1 MHFRSLLLAAAVI
14 AVPIY
19 APAPASAQVSTQWLN
34 AGGTQF
40 ELRIVRVVNCY
51 LSGSRSLLIVEVRNK
66 AGEVPAA
73 QALGVWITNGR
84 LFQGHVLPLLHPE
97 TLAPLPADHRMPTGL
112 NLYAVELPQPRDGL
126 TSVQI
131 HLMDSTSTRT
141 MVWDGLLAS
150 LLSAATEEISPE
162 EFREFAGRYRTSE
175 GTMLE
180 LVEDRGHLR
189 GGSSTVGQN
198 PQYSWSWDIAMSAPG
213 QLAAKMLEPGGQ
225 RRTVG
230 GGPLYP
236 LRLKR
241 LTGKITA
248 ATEPLHDFMA
258 CPIGE
263 DESGWNDSRLR
274 PGRYWWARLE
284 KAAAKPSATR
294 AGYVQLDATLRVWN
308 LAARTNYFRLSRAW
322 GVNPNG
328 VMIPTQA
335 GAPAEAPP
343 VPSCA
348 STTVSFT
355 SQLAPDDK
363 TDGLL
368 FEGGIGQ
375 QNPFTLPWDVG
386 ALVKAARDQIADA
399 DRNAGATAGAGPD
412 ASARP
417 GGAIPSSPVIK
428 ASGGAR
434 SAALGQYSNYGIWDF
449 KIEELAPGPD
459 GHWQAVVR
467 VRDAATWRVGLSQDG
482 VLLTLFD
489 EDGRSVASNG
499 ILYRASVPGAHAQIE
514 AIPQTMWME
523 KGDEIRVRLF
533 VPDSVRFKPVRI
545 RLGSG
550 DRETFTRTFAL
561 PASTH

>member
-14 AVPIY
+14 AAPTY
-19 APAPASAQVSTQWLN
+19 APAPASAQVSTEWLN

-40 ELRIVRVVNCY
+40 DLRIVRVVNRY
-51 LSGSRSLLIVEVRNK
+51 LSGSRSVLVVEVRNK
-66 AGEVPAA
+66 GAEVPAL

-84 LFQGHVLPLLHPE
+84 RFQGHVLPLLHPE
-97 TLAPLPADHRMPTGL
+97 TLAPLPANHGMPTGL
-112 NLYAVELPQPRDGL
+112 NLYAVELPQPGDGL

-131 HLMDSTSTRT
+131 HLMDTTSTRT
-141 MVWDGLLAS
+141 MVWDGQLAS

-162 EFREFAGRYRTSE
+162 EFRRFAGRYRTSE

-189 GGSSTVGQN
+189 GGSSTVG
-198 PQYSWSWDIAMSAPG
+198 PDPRYSWSWDIELSGPG

-230 GGPLYP
+230 GGPIYP

-241 LTGKITA
+241 LTGKVTA

-263 DESGWNDSRLR
+263 DESGWNDSQLR
-274 PGRYWWARLE
+274 AGRYWWARLE
-284 KAAAKPSATR
+284 KVAAKPSATR

-308 LAARTNYFRLSRAW
+308 LAARTNYFGLSRAW

-328 VMIPTQA
+328 AMIPTEA
-335 GAPAEAPP
+335 GAPARSSP

-348 STTVSFT
+348 STTMTFT
-355 SQLAPDDK
+355 SQLAADDK

-375 QNPFTLPWDVG
+375 QNPFTTPWDIS

-399 DRNAGATAGAGPD
+399 DRSADAATGAGPV
-412 ASARP
+412 ASTGP
-417 GGAIPSSPVIK
+417 GGAAPSSPVIK
-428 ASGGAR
+428 ASSGTR
-434 SAALGQYSNYGIWDF
+434 PAALGQYSNYGIWDF

-459 GHWQAVVR
+459 ANWQAVVR
-467 VRDAATWRVGLSQDG
+467 VRDAAIWRVGLSQDG

-499 ILYRASVPGAHAQIE
+499 ILYRASVPGTRAQLE

-533 VPDSVRFKPVRI
+533 VPDSARFKPIRI

-561 PASTH
+561 PASIH

>member
-14 AVPIY
+14 VAPAY

-40 ELRIVRVVNCY
+40 DLRIVRVVNRY
-51 LSGSRSLLIVEVRNK
+51 LSGSRSVLVVEVRNK
-66 AGEVPAA
+66 GGEVPAP
-73 QALGVWITNGR
+73 QAISVRITNGR
-84 LFQGHVLPLLHPE
+84 EAQGQALPLLHPE
-97 TLAPLPADHRMPTGL
+97 TLAQLPANHGMPTGP

-126 TSVQI
+126 TRVQI
-131 HLMDSTSTRT
+131 HLRDSTSTRT
-141 MVWDGLLAS
+141 MVWDGQLAH
-150 LLSAATEEISPE
+150 LLSQATEEISPE

-189 GGSSTVGQN
+189 GGSSTVGPN
-198 PQYSWSWDIAMSAPG
+198 PQYSWSWDIEMSAPG

-263 DESGWNDSRLR
+263 DERGWNDSQLR
-274 PGRYWWARLE
+274 AGRYWWARLE
-284 KAAAKPSATR
+284 KVAAKPSTTR
-294 AGYVQLDATLRVWN
+294 VGYVQLDATLRVWN
-308 LAARTNYFRLSRAW
+308 LAARTNYFGLSRAW

-328 VMIPTQA
+328 AMIPTEA
-335 GAPAEAPP
+335 GAPARSPP

-348 STTVSFT
+348 STTMTFT
-355 SQLAPDDK
+355 SQLAADDK

-375 QNPFTLPWDVG
+375 ENPFTTPWDVS
-386 ALVKAARDQIADA
+386 ALVKAARDQMADTDQGADA
-399 DRNAGATAGAGPD
+399 ATGVGSDTPTGP
-412 ASARP
+412 R
-417 GGAIPSSPVIK
+417 GGAPPSPVIK
-428 ASGGAR
+428 ASSGAR
-434 SAALGQYSNYGIWDF
+434 PAAFDQYSNYGIWDF
-449 KIEELAPGPD
+449 KIEDLAPGPD
-459 GHWQAVVR
+459 GNWQAVVR
-467 VRDAATWRVGLSQDG
+467 VRDAATWRVGLSEEG

-489 EDGRSVASNG
+489 EDGRSVGSNG
-499 ILYRASVPGAHAQIE
+499 VLYRASVPGTHAQLE
-514 AIPQTMWME
+514 AIPQIMWME

-561 PASTH
+561 PTSIH